1 MAPEPAS
8 PGPLA
13 GRVALVTGAAQGMG
27 AAHARRL
34 AREGAVVA
42 VNDLHDSDSLRAL
55 ADEIGGLTAPGDV
68 SEPGQVRALVS
79 AVAEAAGCLDVL
91 VANHAYMTMAPF
103 LEHAPDDWWKVV
115 DTNLGGPSTW
125 CRRSFRMRAKGSG
138 RIVVVTSEWGITGWP
153 GATAYAASKAGLVSL
168 VKTLGR
174 ELAPE
179 GIIVNAIAPGVTD
192 TPQLEVDARDAG
204 TTLEEMHRRYAAG
217 IPLGRIGTADEMAAV
232 VALLADFRMSAMV
245 GQWVQANGGAT
256 RTGRDGVTS
265 RPRPTARGRKMAEQY
280 ARYDDGV
287 VGQVDGLKV
296 PRYAGLTTF
305 ARLPR
310 LEDVDDYDVAVVGVP
325 WDSGVTYRPGARFG
339 PSAIRQASRLPAV
352 QPALDAQPFR
362 DAQVVDAGDVAANP
376 STSPGPSTR
385 PARAWPP

>member
-1 MAPEPAS
+1 MSPEPESRA
-8 PGPLA
+8 PLA
-13 GRVALVTGAAQGMG
+13 GKVALVTGAARGMG

-42 VNDLHDSDSLRAL
+42 VNDLRDSDGLRGL

-68 SEPGQVRALVS
+68 SDPGQVRDLVS
-79 AVAEAAGCLDVL
+79 AVVENAGGLDVL

-103 LEHAPDDWWKVV
+103 LEHDPADWWKVV
-115 DTNLGGPSTW
+115 DTNLGGTFHLVQAVLPHL
-125 CRRSFRMRAKGSG
+125 RAKGAG
-138 RIVVVTSEWGITGWP
+138 RIVVVASEWGITGWP

-245 GQWVQANGGAT
+245 GQVVQANGGAT
-256 RTGRDGVTS
+256 R
-265 RPRPTARGRKMAEQY
+265 
-280 ARYDDGV
+280 
-287 VGQVDGLKV
+287 
-296 PRYAGLTTF
+296 
-305 ARLPR
+305 
-310 LEDVDDYDVAVVGVP
+310 
-325 WDSGVTYRPGARFG
+325 
-339 PSAIRQASRLPAV
+339 
-352 QPALDAQPFR
+352 
-362 DAQVVDAGDVAANP
+362 
-376 STSPGPSTR
+376 
-385 PARAWPP
+385 ARA